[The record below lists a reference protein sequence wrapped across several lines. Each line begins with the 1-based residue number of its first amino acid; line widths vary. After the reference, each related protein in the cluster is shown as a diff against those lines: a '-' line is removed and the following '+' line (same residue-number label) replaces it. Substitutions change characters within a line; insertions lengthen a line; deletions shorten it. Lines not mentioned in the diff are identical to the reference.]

1 MKRTYIAPEALVI
14 KMTTEDAILS
24 LSGELSA
31 GGGDNVTCILS
42 LLTKNT
48 MVHSRATAS
57 SGTQKRNNPRTDE

>member
-31 GGGDNVTCILS
+31 GGGDTCRLN

-48 MVHSRATAS
+48 KVHSRATAS